1 MKTPIHNSANAA
13 SGHRSGVTIIELLV
27 VVSIIAV
34 LSAVLIPRLR
44 TINKDRNIREAAR
57 VVGAEFNSASQRARV
72 EGSGG
77 VAIITNPNLIDTAI
91 GGNVPFGGTVLYQ
104 LRKLPAYTGD
114 GAGAAAIVL
123 TAPSDPLV
131 IRIPLP
137 FEHEPNASPP
147 RNFIRVQDTIQLGGS
162 KVKYRISAV
171 PVPPTGSTTLDL
183 VIDQTDSSTP
193 TPPRPAVTNVAPFP
207 TFSFR
212 IERQPR
218 VLRSSRTELPAGYI
232 IDMRYSGPTQMWD
245 NVSDPLNPVNVPAAL
260 GTVFNQELRSTVIYF
275 GQSGGIDRIDIAAQV
290 DSTGAISTTNHVCG
304 APNNGRVASSLS
316 LLVTEYDPNATQ
328 LTIDRDNS
336 LWVTVEQSTGTVN
349 VGVNNPRPLG
359 EQVAVADLDATIDV
373 TDQDDL
379 RARSFTPQQINSARA
394 DAGAYGA
401 AQ

>member
-13 SGHRSGVTIIELLV
+13 TDDRSGVTIVELLV

-44 TINKDRNIREAAR
+44 TLNKDRNIREAAR
-57 VVGAEFNSASQRARV
+57 VVGAVFNSASQRARV
-72 EGSGG
+72 EGTGG
-77 VAIITNPNLIDTAI
+77 VAIITNPNLTDSST
-91 GGNVPFGGTVLYQ
+91 GGQVPFGGTVLYQ

-114 GAGAAAIVL
+114 FPASPAAIV
-123 TAPSDPLV
+123 TAAPAPLV
-131 IRIPLP
+131 IRIPMP

-147 RNFIRVQDTIQLGGS
+147 RNFIRVHDTIQLGGS
-162 KVKYRISAV
+162 KVRYRISAV

-183 VIDQTDSSTP
+183 FIDQTDNSTP
-193 TPPRPAVTNVAPFP
+193 TPPRPAVTNVGPFP

-245 NVSDPLNPVNVPAAL
+245 NVTDAANPVNVPAAL
-260 GTVFNQELRSTVIYF
+260 GTLFNQELRTTVIYF
-275 GQSGGIDRIDIAAQV
+275 GQSGGIDRIDVAAQV
-290 DSTGAISTTNHVCG
+290 DAAGNVSTTNHVCG
-304 APNNGRVASSLS
+304 APNNGRVANSLS
-316 LLVTEYDPNATQ
+316 MLVTEYDPNPTQ

-349 VGVNNPRPLG
+349 VGVNNPRPLDQ
-359 EQVAVADLDATIDV
+359 QVAVSNLSPTIDIN
-373 TDQDDL
+373 DQDQL